1 MLTLSIDQLSAF
13 IASYLWPFF
22 RIAGFLGVV
31 PLIGTRLVP
40 QRIRILLALLIT
52 LIVHPFLPP
61 MPDVDPLSV
70 ASFIIILQQV
80 IIGTCLGFVV
90 ETLMQ
95 VFVIAGQMMAMQTG
109 LGMATLIDPSNGVSV
124 AIVSQWFLFFVSLL
138 FLAMNG
144 HLVVLEIVIDS
155 FQSIPIGQG
164 VSRDWFSQIV
174 HWGSWMFAA
183 ALAVS
188 IPALTA
194 LLIVNLTFGVMN
206 RAAQQ
211 LNIFALGFPFAMMF
225 GLFILWAFMATIIGH
240 FDHFVM
246 QLFAF
251 MRELIQ

>member
-1 MLTLSIDQLSAF
+1 MLSLTVEQLSAF

-52 LIVHPFLPP
+52 LIVHPFLPD
-61 MPDVDPLSV
+61 MPDVEPLSM
-70 ASFIIILQQV
+70 ASFVIILQQV
-80 IIGTCLGFVV
+80 MIGACLGFIV

-95 VFVIAGQMMAMQTG
+95 VFVIAGQMIAMQTG

-124 AIVSQWFLFFVSLL
+124 AIVSQWFLFFVSFL

-144 HLVVLEIVIDS
+144 HLVVLSIVIDS

-164 VSRDWFSQIV
+164 LSGQWFLQIV
-174 HWGSWMFAA
+174 QWGSWMFAA
-183 ALAVS
+183 ALSVS

-194 LLIVNLTFGVMN
+194 LLMVNLTFGVMN

-211 LNIFALGFPFAMMF
+211 LNVFALGFPVAMMF

-240 FDHFVM
+240 FDRFTM
-246 QLFAF
+246 QLFNF
-251 MRELIQ
+251 MQTLIC